1 MNVPIDHYATI
12 DMDGL
17 HDMIDTL
24 GGVDVVS
31 NSTFT
36 MGLITLLKVKTHV
49 DGDAAMDFIRSRK
62 EDGAGGDF
70 GRQERQQLILEAM
83 ADKLTSA
90 SSITHFNTLMNQIQK
105 NVKTDLKLG
114 DLNTIRTKYK
124 DANDQ
129 VNRHQLEGEGGI
141 QNDGLYYFI
150 PSDASK
156 NENTQLLR
164 DNLNL

>member
-1 MNVPIDHYATI
+1 
-12 DMDGL
+12 
-17 HDMIDTL
+17 MI
-24 GGVDVVS
+24 
-31 NSTFT
+31 
-36 MGLITLLKVKTHV
+36 
-49 DGDAAMDFIRSRK
+49 
-62 EDGAGGDF
+62 
-70 GRQERQQLILEAM
+70 
-83 ADKLTSA
+83 
-90 SSITHFNTLMNQIQK
+90 
-105 NVKTDLKLG
+105 
-114 DLNTIRTKYK
+114 LNTIRTKYK

>member
-1 MNVPIDHYATI
+1 MYNNIDLFTWK
-12 DMDGL
+12 
-17 HDMIDTL
+17 
-24 GGVDVVS
+24 GVC
-31 NSTFT
+31 FW
-36 MGLITLLKVKTHV
+36 
-49 DGDAAMDFIRSRK
+49 RK
-62 EDGAGGDF
+62 
-70 GRQERQQLILEAM
+70 
-83 ADKLTSA
+83 
-90 SSITHFNTLMNQIQK
+90 
-105 NVKTDLKLG
+105 LKLG

>member
-1 MNVPIDHYATI
+1 
-12 DMDGL
+12 
-17 HDMIDTL
+17 
-24 GGVDVVS
+24 
-31 NSTFT
+31 
-36 MGLITLLKVKTHV
+36 
-49 DGDAAMDFIRSRK
+49 
-62 EDGAGGDF
+62 
-70 GRQERQQLILEAM
+70 M
-83 ADKLTSA
+83 ADNMTSA
-90 SSITHFNTLMNQIQK
+90 SSIPHLNTLMNQIQK

>member
-1 MNVPIDHYATI
+1 
-12 DMDGL
+12 
-17 HDMIDTL
+17 
-24 GGVDVVS
+24 
-31 NSTFT
+31 
-36 MGLITLLKVKTHV
+36 
-49 DGDAAMDFIRSRK
+49 MDFIRSRK